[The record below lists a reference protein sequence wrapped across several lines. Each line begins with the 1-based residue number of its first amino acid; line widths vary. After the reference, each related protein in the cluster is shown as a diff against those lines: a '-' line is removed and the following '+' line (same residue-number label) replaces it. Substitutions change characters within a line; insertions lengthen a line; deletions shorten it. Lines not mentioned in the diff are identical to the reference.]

1 MIAEERLSRIVE
13 LVTRRGSASVADL
26 AEAFG
31 ASESTIRRDLDKL
44 DEARR
49 LVKVHG
55 GATALD
61 PSTVTRDLTL
71 GERGALNVEEK
82 RAIGSHAAS
91 LVGPDDFVYLDAGST
106 VEQLVS
112 QITETRALF
121 ATDSVSHALRLAAR
135 GCRVIV
141 LGGELKGVTEALV
154 GPDALAAVSRYHF
167 TLGFWGANGVSPEAG
182 FTTPDRNEAM
192 VKQVTMERTARR
204 YVLADASK
212 LGRTS
217 LVEFAPFPSATIV
230 TCGDVPEEYSAY
242 ENVLEV
248 AP

>member
-13 LVTRRGSASVADL
+13 MVTRRGTASVADL

-44 DEARR
+44 NEARR

-55 GATALD
+55 GATALES
-61 PSTVTRDLTL
+61 PTVTRDLSL
-71 GERGALNVEEK
+71 GERTVMNVEEK
-82 RAIGSHAAS
+82 RAIGAHAAT

-106 VEQLVS
+106 VEQLVVCV
-112 QITETRALF
+112 TETRALY
-121 ATDSVSHALRLAAR
+121 ATDSVSHALKLAAK
-135 GCRVIV
+135 GCQVIV
-141 LGGELKGVTEALV
+141 LGGELKSVTEALV
-154 GPDALAAVSRYHF
+154 GPDALATIERYHF
-167 TLGFWGANGVSPEAG
+167 TLGFWGANGITPDAG

-192 VKQVTMERTARR
+192 VKQASMERTARR

-212 LGRTS
+212 LGRMS

-230 TCGDVPEEYSAY
+230 TCGDVPEEYSAC
-242 ENVLEV
+242 ESVLEV
-248 AP
+248 AK